1 LYNFTLIKL
10 CAFLITGILIGFYW
24 DLEFHFLLLL
34 GAALAILFLI
44 IFLYSLRKFHQNSL
58 FGIISYFLFL
68 YLGILSAQLHFPEN
82 NPDHLSNYL
91 NELDENSKQVL
102 IGEIIEELKPDLYHT
117 KYILR
122 TLKLNK
128 IPAEG
133 KVLVLLNKDSIRST
147 IKIGQHLALASEIKN
162 IPSNLNP
169 YQFDY
174 GNYMRNLG
182 VTHQVL
188 LKKENLVLLGSPS
201 NSIRSYAGKLREKI
215 ISSLKQQDFE
225 KDELAVIQ
233 SLLLGQRQELSKE
246 LQQNYAEAGI
256 IHILAVSGLHVGI
269 ILLLLNWCL
278 KILDRSKYGRFLK
291 IIILLVCLWGF
302 ALLAGLS
309 PSVVRAVSMF
319 SFVAIG
325 LQLKKRTSTLNTL
338 FASLFILLLGNPYY
352 LFQAGF
358 QLSYL
363 AVFSIVILQPT
374 FSSLYTPKNKITGSL
389 WKLITVS
396 IAAQIG
402 VLPLSLY
409 YFHQFPGLFLLSNII
424 VLPFMGIILG
434 LGIVLILIN
443 LTGITP
449 YFLPQ
454 FYGELIS
461 LLNKF
466 VEFIAGL
473 KMFVIHD
480 ISFSIALC
488 LGMYLCYLFF
498 IPLVKKISYTNL
510 SLALIAILIFQ
521 SVLIT
526 EEFSKTKNEFI
537 VFHGNRR
544 TDIAV
549 LNPKNL
555 MYYSSNPDAKPT
567 YLKNYEL
574 QKKRVANTLNS
585 RNVFRFSEKKILL
598 IDSIGTYR
606 IPNFEPH
613 ILVLT
618 NSPKINLDRVL
629 KDLHPE
635 LIIADGSNY
644 KSYIKR
650 WKITLAHKKI
660 PFHITGEKGAF
671 NINHQYKY

>member
-10 CAFLITGILIGFYW
+10 SAFLITGILIGFYW
-24 DLEFHFLLLL
+24 DIEFHFLLLL
-34 GAALAILFLI
+34 GAGLAILFLI
-44 IFLYSLRKFHQNSL
+44 IFLFSLKKFHQNSL
-58 FGIISYFLFL
+58 FGIITFFLIL
-68 YLGILSAQLHFPEN
+68 YLGVITAKLHLPEN
-82 NPDHLSNYL
+82 NPHHFSNYL
-91 NELDENSKQVL
+91 NESGENSKQVL

-128 IPAEG
+128 LPIEG
-133 KVLVLLNKDSIRST
+133 KVLLLLNKDSIRST
-147 IKIGQHLALASEIKN
+147 LKIGQHLALASEIKI

-182 VTHQVL
+182 VTHQVR
-188 LKKENLVLLGSPS
+188 LKKENLVLLSSPS
-201 NSIRSYAGKLREKI
+201 KSIKSYAGKLRAKI
-215 ISSLKQQDFE
+215 ISGLKQQDFE

-269 ILLLLNWCL
+269 ILWLLNWCL
-278 KILDRSKYGRFLK
+278 KLFDRYTYGRFLK
-291 IIILLVCLWGF
+291 IIILLFCLWGF

-325 LQLKKRTSTLNTL
+325 LQLKKRTSVLNTL
-338 FASLFILLLGNPYY
+338 FASLFILLLVNPFY
-352 LFQAGF
+352 LFQVGF

-374 FSSLYTPKNKITGSL
+374 LSKLYTPRNKISGNL
-389 WKLITVS
+389 WKLTTVS
-396 IAAQIG
+396 LAAQIG

-434 LGIVLILIN
+434 LGIMLILIN

-449 YFLPQ
+449 EFFPH
-454 FYGELIS
+454 FYGALIS
-461 LLNKF
+461 LLNNF
-466 VEFIAGL
+466 VEFIAGF
-473 KMFVIHD
+473 KMFIIRD
-480 ISFSIALC
+480 ISFSISLC
-488 LGMYLCYLFF
+488 VGLYLCYLFI
-498 IPLVKKISYTNL
+498 IPLLKKFSYTNL
-510 SLALIAILIFQ
+510 TLALIAILIFQ

-526 EEFSKTKNEFI
+526 EEFLKAKNELI

-544 TDIAV
+544 TDIAI
-549 LNPKNL
+549 LNPKKLN
-555 MYYSSNPDAKPT
+555 YYSSNPDVKPT
-567 YLKNYEL
+567 YIKNYEL
-574 QKKRVANTLNS
+574 EKEKVAMALNS
-585 RNVFRFSEKKILL
+585 RNIFQYSNNKILI
-598 IDSIGTYR
+598 IDSSGVYR
-606 IPNFEPH
+606 IPNFNPD

-618 NSPKINLDRVL
+618 NSPKVNLERVL
-629 KDLHPE
+629 EELHPE
-635 LIIADGSNY
+635 IIIADGSNY

-650 WKITLAHKKI
+650 WKATLANKKI

-671 NINHQYKY
+671 NINHQFKY